1 MTTDIKLAKSRP
13 LGVAENLLKTSID
26 EKLVYSKIVVL
37 TGQAEILSTPNGK
50 WCFLD
55 SLKLLSRIVGNLK
68 VIIPFDNFELFA
80 EISTFVQDAWRNGQI
95 ELIDGDYAD
104 TPSLCDAV
112 LSIGTQQNTS
122 LPWTVINSNGWV
134 ARISSD
140 SNALPCDVDQANPIA
155 ALMAASLGVTEIF
168 KRIFSVPDE
177 IAPLISKTEFSLFDL
192 TEYTDSLGPE
202 LPTVISLPDTLLVGA
217 GAIGNG
223 TALLMSQLPLEG
235 RVYVVDKQ
243 DYADENL
250 GTCILINQDWLK
262 KPKAEQLGLWL
273 EQSSNLKIR
282 SKKTEIESIGFEL
295 LDSDLAIN
303 LILNGLDHVD
313 ARRAAQDIWPEVIID
328 GGINEVGAAVV
339 RYQLASENLACLKC
353 WFDIPKKNEHD
364 QQSIWTGL
372 NVNNLNDI
380 GRQLID
386 EDIESARDD
395 KKAWLTQQKKD
406 GKTICSIISEAA
418 LANKLGVEVTKGFR
432 PSVPFVATA
441 ASALVVAEAI
451 KAIAFPEASI
461 TPKFQIANLFLGLAE
476 DSTIKLNMKPLNS
489 CQCVKHRDLILQI
502 KNKRSKKSAS

>member
-37 TGQAEILSTPNGK
+37 TGQSEILSTQNGK

-68 VIIPFDNFELFA
+68 VIIPFDNSELFA
-80 EISTFVQDAWRNGQI
+80 EVSTFVQNAWCNGQI

-177 IAPLISKTEFSLFDL
+177 IAPLMNKTEFSLFDL

-235 RVYVVDKQ
+235 RVYVIDKQ

-262 KPKAEQLGLWL
+262 KPKAAQLGSWL
-273 EQSSNLKIR
+273 EQNSNLKI
-282 SKKTEIESIGFEL
+282 STKKATIESVRSEL
-295 LDSDLAIN
+295 SESDLAID

-313 ARRAAQDIWPEVIID
+313 ARRAAQDIWPAVIID

-339 RYQLASENLACLKC
+339 RYQLVNESLACLKC
-353 WFDIPKKNEHD
+353 WFDIPEKSERE
-364 QQSIWTGL
+364 QQSVWTGL
-372 NVNNLNDI
+372 NVNNLSNI
-380 GRQLID
+380 GRQLTD
-386 EDIESARDD
+386 KDIESASGD
-395 KKAWLTQQKKD
+395 KKAWLMQQKKE

-418 LANKLGVEVTKGFR
+418 LASKLGVEVNDGFR

-441 ASALVVAEAI
+441 ASALVVSEAI
-451 KAIAFPEASI
+451 KSIVFPEAHVV
-461 TPKFQIANLFLGLAE
+461 PKFQIANLFLGIPE
-476 DSTIKLNMKPLNS
+476 TSIKLNMAPLNS
-489 CQCVKHRDLILQI
+489 CQCVTHRSLIKTI
-502 KNKRSKKSAS
+502 SEKRSNRLIIK